1 MLLVNL
7 NEKWMIPQER
17 ASFSKVISLYICIF
31 SIFHDQVIAKIEKNW
46 SLFKGGF
53 FAKFLAYGIFTL
65 TSLFLG
71 WNNPIQWVSL
81 KSQSEWCR
89 TVLIS
94 QRIPRMEY
102 PPRNCLLKW
111 KIQQK
116 VFTPPC
122 SQFMIEKVRNLSEKR

>member
-1 MLLVNL
+1 MVNL

-17 ASFSKVISLYICIF
+17 TSFSKVISLYICIF
-31 SIFHDQVIAKIEKNW
+31 SIFHDQVIAKIEKFW
-46 SLFKGGF
+46 SLFMGGF
-53 FAKFLAYGIFTL
+53 SAKFLAYGIFTL

-94 QRIPRMEY
+94 QRIPHIPINSLVQYTAALDFIYWQYVVLASCMLFSFE
-102 PPRNCLLKW
+102 KW
-111 KIQQK
+111 
-116 VFTPPC
+116 
-122 SQFMIEKVRNLSEKR
+122 EKDAV